1 MYSNRRFFPLKGV
14 STSANTGKVSCR
26 LLITIQNIISS
37 YRCKKCAYNLV
48 VSNICVTHTHTHTHT
63 FSPPLSARVI
73 LKNKHVSKWINLQ
86 FANFSYLYPSI
97 LSSNPIN
104 RY

>member
-48 VSNICVTHTHTHTHT
+48 VSNICVTHTHTHTHSHRRLAHALYLKISTLANGLISNLLT
-63 FSPPLSARVI
+63 FRIYIPP
-73 LKNKHVSKWINLQ
+73 
-86 FANFSYLYPSI
+86 SYHLTP
-97 LSSNPIN
+97 
-104 RY
+104 